1 MHSHILQTLVDLMV
15 IPKKRFK
22 FFFWKLYFFPSLEIL
37 IFFFQSKNGVAKIW
51 DYLPTGG
58 MAKKNYD
65 FVFGEIQE

>member
-1 MHSHILQTLVDLMV
+1 MHSHILQTPVDLMV
-15 IPKKRFK
+15 IPKKDLN
-22 FFFWKLYFFPSLEIL
+22 FFWKLYFFPSLEIL
-37 IFFFQSKNGVAKIW
+37 IFFFQFENGVAKIW